1 MPIRLEIPVVKE
13 FTLDKSDAAYG
24 ITADTPT
31 RISIRQATQ
40 GGHEKR
46 AALFAN
52 IVREWSNN
60 ADGFRL
66 VQRFSFEELKRIEV
80 QLTLASC
87 NIEDNDGKSLFKFDS
102 NGRIIDEAAFKRAWD
117 SLPTAVAAEIHEK
130 VLEVNVDWGPQG
142 E

>member
-1 MPIRLEIPVVKE
+1 MPIKLDVPIVKE
-13 FTLDKSDAAYG
+13 YTLDESDKAYG
-24 ITADTPT
+24 IVDQPT
-31 RISIRQATQ
+31 RVSIRQATQ

-60 ADGFRL
+60 TEGFRL

-80 QLTLASC
+80 QLTLAGC
-87 NIEDNDGKSLFKFDS
+87 NIEATDGASLFKFNDK
-102 NGRIIDEAAFKRAWD
+102 GFITDEVAFKKAWD
-117 SLPTAVAAEIHEK
+117 ALPPMVAAEIHTK
-130 VLEVNVDWGPQG
+130 VIDLNIDWRPQG